1 VGDRVTQNQSAAKS
15 RPAANIA
22 SDELMELITEV
33 ETAASAAAATAQQ
46 ERNKAVDLAA
56 VPDAK
61 ADRKPS
67 SARN

>member
-1 VGDRVTQNQSAAKS
+1 
-15 RPAANIA
+15 
-22 SDELMELITEV
+22 MELITEV

-46 ERNKAVDLAA
+46 ERNKAVDVAA